1 MLDEIHIRKIGTADE
16 IFNSYYTDV
25 LEVAKKKS
33 IKFNIKER
41 PLMPKEIHLDE
52 GDKVVFCIVHDE
64 KKIFDKPIQVAVGS
78 FFHKNT
84 DDWIRVDE
92 VLFQENY
99 DVAKATIQI
108 PAGKK
113 QVSPGNEVPIG
124 KMGLVVKGIINKG
137 MLHLLWDVNVNEKIR
152 SYFFHKEQNKQ
163 AKKQAKIELDFSGM
177 KDNEKDNDG
186 EEIDFLNTDTEPE
199 QKITLVNSTNE
210 YNKWFNNK
218 FPQKASLNVSP
229 LMERYVNEI
238 DKFHKYYQ
246 Y

>member
-1 MLDEIHIRKIGTADE
+1 VLDEIHIRKIGTADE

-52 GDKVVFCIVHDE
+52 GDKIIFCIVNDE

-84 DDWIRVDE
+84 DDWILVDE

-99 DVAKATIQI
+99 DVPRATITI

-113 QVSPGNEVPIG
+113 QVKAGDEIPIG
-124 KMGLVVKGIINKG
+124 KMGLVVKGIINNG
-137 MLHLLWDVNVNEKIR
+137 MLHLLWSVSVNEKIR
-152 SYFFHKEQNKQ
+152 SSFFRNEQNKQ
-163 AKKQAKIELDFSGM
+163 AKKQSKVELDFTIP
-177 KDNEKDNDG
+177 KDDTDNDG
-186 EEIDFLNTDTEPE
+186 QEIDFLNTDDEPE
-199 QKITLVNSTNE
+199 LKITLVNSTNE
-210 YNKWFNNK
+210 YNKWFNKK
-218 FPQKASLNVSP
+218 FPQKATLNVSP
-229 LMERYVNEI
+229 LMEKYVNEI

-246 Y
+246 